1 MSSNL
6 ACVGWFVAHQAELG
20 QLVDQA
26 LRLPSARQLGERDG
40 VAVWRADDP
49 SGARVVV
56 GVRAGQ
62 IIDFLPTFAG
72 QAGVLV
78 RQLWLANP
86 DVAQAAVVDS
96 TGEQV
101 SALAVELEERRLLG
115 APGETVHLADRA
127 APAVI
132 VALGVGVGCFT
143 DEAAYAASPASLLDP
158 NADPGEPPAHYVEN
172 GWPWPARLGAQ
183 SFLSHGVW
191 GEPAQSQAYAR
202 LAGIVSRVDTRANTL
217 TGQRFHVARVRSFE
231 MELDVCL
238 AADEHPEPPVAG
250 GVVAGTAFLTGTLL
264 P

>member
-1 MSSNL
+1 M
-6 ACVGWFVAHQAELG
+6 CIRDRVI
-20 QLVDQA
+20 
-26 LRLPSARQLGERDG
+26 LRADANAGNADHLGEPWAVP
-40 VAVWRADDP
+40 VAETKLDETVTA
-49 SGARVVV
+49 GAKIGDNSRPAML
-56 GVRAGQ
+56 AGQ

-72 QAGVLV
+72 QPGVLL

-96 TGEQV
+96 AGEQV

-115 APGETVHLADRA
+115 APGESVHLADRA

-132 VALGVGVGCFT
+132 VALGVGVGCFA
-143 DEAAYAASPASLLDP
+143 DEAGYAASPASLLDP
-158 NADPGEPPAHYVEN
+158 SADPGEPPAQYVEN
-172 GWPWPARLGAQ
+172 GWPWPPRLGAQ

-191 GEPAQSQAYAR
+191 GEPAQSEAYAR
-202 LAGIVSRVDTRANTL
+202 LAGIVSRVDTRVNTL

-238 AADEHPEPPVAG
+238 AADEHLEPPVVG